1 MLLSLRWSVGV
12 LKDSNNNGITG
23 WPRLYPP
30 NLDVPDNPDRYTL
43 TMKTAPRDPPPP
55 PTDLPING
63 DC

>member
-30 NLDVPDNPDRYTL
+30 NLDVPDNPDRC
-43 TMKTAPRDPPPP
+43 
-55 PTDLPING
+55 LPATQSIVACSLAARN
-63 DC
+63 